1 MQVLRVVA
9 TDSDGNQQE
18 ASINVEFSNE
28 LLIEVTSPVLDGG
41 EFPEISRPFDWE
53 VTASSPAGITGV
65 SFLVD
70 GVEIATDREGPV
82 YSARIDPLLYNGMPS
97 DLCGDEFEHNLSIV
111 VTDGNGE
118 QFTGAWC
125 AAWDS
130 TPPLIRLTN
139 PAVELD
145 GSAGLITRSA
155 DGTRFNIEM
164 ELEDNDD
171 QPSVAVEVNDAVVG
185 QQDTPPY
192 QVGLE
197 AAPLLENVDTHDQE
211 VTLLVRASDYLGNE
225 STVAPD
231 VRVTRAIGPSL

>member
-1 MQVLRVVA
+1 MSECAQRP
-9 TDSDGNQQE
+9 TGDSESESTHFWRGHAGASRRRNGFRWQP
-18 ASINVEFSNE
+18 ARGSINVEFSNE

-118 QFTGAWC
+118 QFTGAG
-125 AAWDS
+125 AQLGDS

-192 QVGLE
+192 QVGSGS
-197 AAPLLENVDTHDQE
+197 
-211 VTLLVRASDYLGNE
+211 R
-225 STVAPD
+225 TVA
-231 VRVTRAIGPSL
+231 